1 MSKKLVAYFSAT
13 GTTKKI
19 AVNLAKE
26 EGADLFEI
34 TPEKPYTAD
43 DLDWRNKKSRSN
55 VEMGDPNCHP
65 AVISKVEDM
74 GQYDE
79 VILGF
84 PIWWGR
90 EPSIVDTFLKQYDF
104 SGKTIVPFCTSGG
117 SGLGHATV
125 ERINNLLGRKAN
137 VVEGRRFGGEV
148 SIEDMKTWDRK
159 GPFYIIKTK
168 VFYFENDVYRNEF
181 LARSIDNDDEYEDSE
196 GRIWRLISHK

>member
-19 AVNLAKE
+19 AVNLARE

-43 DLDWRNKKSRSN
+43 DLDWRNKKSRST
-55 VEMGDPNCHP
+55 VEMNDPNCHP
-65 AVISKVEDM
+65 PVISKVKDM

-79 VILGF
+79 IILGF

-90 EPSIVDTFLKQYDF
+90 EPSIVDTFLTQYDF
-104 SGKTIVPFCTSGG
+104 SGKTIIPFCTSGG
-117 SGLGHATV
+117 SSLGHATV
-125 ERINNLLGRKAN
+125 ERINNLLGRKAT

-148 SIEDMKTWDRK
+148 SIKDMKTWL
-159 GPFYIIKTK
+159 
-168 VFYFENDVYRNEF
+168 EN
-181 LARSIDNDDEYEDSE
+181 L
-196 GRIWRLISHK
+196 

>member
-26 EGADLFEI
+26 EGADL
-34 TPEKPYTAD
+34 
-43 DLDWRNKKSRSN
+43 L
-55 VEMGDPNCHP
+55 EMGDPNCHP

-148 SIEDMKTWDRK
+148 SIEDMKTWL
-159 GPFYIIKTK
+159 
-168 VFYFENDVYRNEF
+168 EN
-181 LARSIDNDDEYEDSE
+181 L
-196 GRIWRLISHK
+196 